1 MLLWLS
7 VTARADF
14 LRYFA
19 VFALIL
25 GIARLLFYDQIRAET
40 LVFNM
45 RFATYVVAIAILGG
59 IAVLGKRHAAQAE
72 MLFLDIAVI
81 GVNLLALIALTLE
94 VSDYFNRQIL
104 TGRNVAT
111 FYRQINLERDFSY
124 SAIWLVY
131 GAVLMAVGFRRR
143 SAFVRWQSLILIA
156 FTICKV
162 FLYDVS
168 QLGGSY
174 RIVSFIALGAV
185 LLGISF
191 IYQRDWLGLSPH
203 SPEKADQ
210 GTR

>member
-1 MLLWLS
+1 LWLS

-19 VFALIL
+19 SVALIL
-25 GIARLLFYDQIRAET
+25 GIVRLLFFDQIRAET

-45 RFATYVVAIAILGG
+45 RFATYVVAIAVLGG

-72 MLFLDIAVI
+72 MVFLDIAVV

-94 VSDYFNRQIL
+94 VSDYFDRQMLSGGKGAI
-104 TGRNVAT
+104 

-124 SAIWLVY
+124 SAIWLLY
-131 GAVLMAVGFRRR
+131 GAALMTVGFQRR
-143 SAFVRWQSLILIA
+143 SSFVRWQALILIA

-191 IYQRDWLGLSPH
+191 IYQRDWLRLSPH
-203 SPEKADQ
+203 APEQTDQ
-210 GTR
+210 VAR